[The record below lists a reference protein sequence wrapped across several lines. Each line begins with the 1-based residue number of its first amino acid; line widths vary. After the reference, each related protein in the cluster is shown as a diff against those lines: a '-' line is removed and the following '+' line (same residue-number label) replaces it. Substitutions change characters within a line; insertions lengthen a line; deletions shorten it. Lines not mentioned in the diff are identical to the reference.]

1 MDTDRRPRRGSLG
14 FGIVLVV
21 LGLLL
26 LATNLMP
33 GFDPWPMIW
42 RYWPVLLILLGL
54 GKLFDHMR
62 TRNDPQAR
70 SSGWV
75 SGTAIGLLILIL
87 LFGVSLSKSGA
98 SNPILHENQ
107 SVDAQGAQTVA
118 ANINMPAGQL
128 TMNSGSSHL
137 LDADYRYDQSTGKP
151 QADYSTSGTSG
162 RLDISQPRDGGP
174 HFGRNENEWDL
185 RLGNVTWDL
194 QIELGAG
201 QGDLNLNGLDLT
213 HLKVNMG
220 AGQLNLNLAGDWKQN
235 FDADIQ
241 GGVGQATIH
250 LPRNVGV
257 EVRAEG
263 GFGSIDYVGLRHT
276 GDRYVNDAFGK
287 SPVTIHLNVQGGIGQ
302 IQLIGD
308 R

>member
-1 MDTDRRPRRGSLG
+1 MAAKLLHHFKFHSTIRKLRRDSRQGAPRGTICTNIAYHSQKGRCAMDTDRRPRRGSLG

-62 TRNDPQAR
+62 ARNDPQAR

-137 LDADYRYDQSTGKP
+137 LDADYRYDQSTGK
-151 QADYSTSGTSG
+151 
-162 RLDISQPRDGGP
+162 
-174 HFGRNENEWDL
+174 
-185 RLGNVTWDL
+185 
-194 QIELGAG
+194 
-201 QGDLNLNGLDLT
+201 
-213 HLKVNMG
+213 
-220 AGQLNLNLAGDWKQN
+220 
-235 FDADIQ
+235 
-241 GGVGQATIH
+241 
-250 LPRNVGV
+250 
-257 EVRAEG
+257 
-263 GFGSIDYVGLRHT
+263 
-276 GDRYVNDAFGK
+276 
-287 SPVTIHLNVQGGIGQ
+287 
-302 IQLIGD
+302 
-308 R
+308 